1 MWNKSS
7 CSLGPAANKS
17 FKMTSCYEFIL
28 LVMAVVTWV
37 GAIVPPDQQP
47 GGSTDPF
54 TVSDVVAPGDIVNP
68 PGTEDDD
75 AVVPTATFGIFTGK

>member
-1 MWNKSS
+1 MMNSHVIW
-7 CSLGPAANKS
+7 
-17 FKMTSCYEFIL
+17 FIL
-28 LVMAVVTWV
+28 LVSATVTWV

-54 TVSDVVAPGDIVNP
+54 TVSDTITPGDTVNP

-75 AVVPTATFGIFTGK
+75 AVVPTATFGVFTGK